1 MQKGNASRIIAFSL
15 SLVLIL
21 GFPVTSLSKKK
32 QNKRQEKSLRNETSD
47 RYLKKWLEQDVLY
60 IITPQERSAF
70 NQLQTDEERYQFVEQ
85 FWLRRDPSPDTV
97 VNETRDEH
105 YRRIAYANER
115 FASGKPGWKTDR
127 GRIYITWGPPDSIE
141 TFHGGGNT
149 QRDILEGGGWSVKY
163 PHIKW
168 YYRHLPG
175 EYLRQAVTIEF
186 VDRGLSGE
194 YRIAMDP
201 FEKDALRNTPYY
213 DIDDRLVLGGVNPI
227 ERLQSGIGV
236 DHFNMLMHENL
247 MQQAAL
253 GRAPKVQFKDLE
265 AVVDTKVSYNLFP
278 FEFRTDFLKI
288 TDDTVLTAI
297 TIAMR
302 NSDIVFQQ
310 EGEVHQGTINI
321 FGRISTITRRNV
333 HLFEEPIRQVIPDSL
348 FKTSLERVSLYQTTV
363 PLRSGVYK
371 VELVVKDLNS
381 GNLGT
386 VYRSIRVPRF
396 PDDQLATSS
405 IILADKIE
413 SLPIDQAGAGP
424 FILGGS
430 KVLPNVGE
438 TFHRASPMGIYFQ
451 VYNLAV
457 DEETRKPSA
466 TIEYVLK
473 KGDKEIRRYQEAKR
487 VLEGAAR
494 QITLAKLFPLNNL
507 APGTYSLLLNVTD
520 NLSNRTVSP
529 ETKFKVQ

>member
-1 MQKGNASRIIAFSL
+1 MQNRNVGRIVAFSL
-15 SLVLIL
+15 SLALIL
-21 GFPVTSLSKKK
+21 GFSTTAPADKK
-32 QNKRQEKSLRNETSD
+32 QDRRREKSLRQETSD
-47 RYLKKWLEQDVLY
+47 RYLKKWLNQDVVY
-60 IITPQERSAF
+60 IITPRERSAF

-127 GRIYITWGPPDSIE
+127 GRIYIAWGPPDSIE

-149 QRDILEGGGWSVKY
+149 QRDILEGGGRSVKY
-163 PHIKW
+163 PHIRW
-168 YYRHLPG
+168 YYRHMPG

-201 FEKDALRNTPYY
+201 FEKDALKNTPYY
-213 DIDDRLVLGGVNPI
+213 DVDDRLVLGGIDPVR
-227 ERLQSGIGV
+227 RLQSGIDV
-236 DHFNMLMHENL
+236 DHLYTLMAEDL
-247 MQQAAL
+247 MQRAAL
-253 GRAPKVQFKDLE
+253 ARAPKVRFKDLE
-265 AVVDTKVSYNLFP
+265 AVVETKVSYNLFP
-278 FEFRTDFLKI
+278 FEFRTDYLKI

-302 NSDIVFQQ
+302 NSDIAFQQ
-310 EGEVHQGTINI
+310 EGGVHQGTINI

-348 FKTSLERVSLYQTTV
+348 FKESLERTSLYQTTV

-381 GNLGT
+381 GNMGT
-386 VYRSIRVPRF
+386 IYRSIRVPRF

-413 SLPIDQAGAGP
+413 ALPVYQAAAGP

-473 KGDKEIRRYQEAKR
+473 KGGKEIRRYQEGKS

-507 APGTYSLLLNVTD
+507 QPGTYSLVLNVTD
-520 NLSNRTVSP
+520 NLSNRTISP
-529 ETKFKVQ
+529 EAKFKVQ